1 MEAELRHP
9 QAALEEEEGLCPAL
23 VEGEDRRRESAE
35 GAAHRQGSVEEVVLR
50 PESAAEEADLW
61 RLRAA
66 KVGARGLQAAAGAR
80 GLPAA
85 AEAQGLQAA
94 AEGRDPRAAVAEVVR
109 RRAEEEVERGHPAAA
124 EAQGLQ
130 AAAVEPGLRAEAVA
144 EARHR
149 LAAEAVAAVA
159 RTTLE
164 AVAALAHS

>member
-1 MEAELRHP
+1 MEAELHHP

-23 VEGEDRRRESAE
+23 GEGEDRRRESAE

-94 AEGRDPRAAVAEVVR
+94 A
-109 RRAEEEVERGHPAAA
+109 
-124 EAQGLQ
+124 
-130 AAAVEPGLRAEAVA
+130 VEPGLRAEAVA

-149 LAAEAVAAVA
+149 LAAEAVAAAA